1 SGVSV
6 GVTAWTISYDG
17 VNGLVRR
24 EEVEK
29 AVTLVMGGGQ
39 EMVEIRKQAKEL
51 GAAMKKDVESG
62 NSSEAKLIALI
73 NELKAVKQGATTRD
87 KFNGE

>member
-1 SGVSV
+1 MD
-6 GVTAWTISYDG
+6 Y
-17 VNGLVRR
+17 LVRWGEWAG
-24 EEVEK
+24 EERGGGESR
-29 AVTLVMGGGQ
+29 VTLVMGGGQ

-87 KFNGE
+87 